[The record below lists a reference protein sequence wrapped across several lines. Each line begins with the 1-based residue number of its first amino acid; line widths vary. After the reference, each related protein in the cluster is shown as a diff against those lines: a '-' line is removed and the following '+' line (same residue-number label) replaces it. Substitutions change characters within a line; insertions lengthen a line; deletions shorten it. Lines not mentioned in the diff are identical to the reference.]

1 MRYLNTVFSA
11 VGLVF
16 TVLGVACDYSIFLMA
31 AGLVFTVSAFIELKS
46 KQAKITQIVLTII
59 FALIF
64 GTSLLTRLLSRTG
77 EILSSYCGNE
87 ATQNIPF
94 AVLGILADIICIVL
108 IIRSIIKSDNA
119 FTALNRFIYS
129 ATHCLLGIFLYGYF
143 NYLIYPEIYDNNASA
158 TQEMFVW
165 HDFFTVLGLFTVSI
179 GLVSLLLQIKRIV
192 NSASK

>member
-1 MRYLNTVFSA
+1 MRNLNTAFTT

-16 TVLGVACDYSIFLMA
+16 AVLGVACDYSIFLIA

-46 KQAKITQIVLTII
+46 KQAKITQTVITFIL
-59 FALIF
+59 ALIF
-64 GTSLLTRLLSRTG
+64 GTGLLTHLLSQTG
-77 EILSSYCGNE
+77 EFLSSYCGSE
-87 ATQNIPF
+87 TAQNIPF

-108 IIRSIIKSDNA
+108 IIRSIIKYDNA

-129 ATHCLLGIFLYGYF
+129 STHCLLGVFLYGYF
-143 NYLIYPEIYDNNASA
+143 NYLIYPDIYDNNASA

-165 HDFFTVLGLFTVSI
+165 HDFFTVLGLFTVSL

-192 NSASK
+192 NSANK

>member
-1 MRYLNTVFSA
+1 MRNLNTAFTT

-16 TVLGVACDYSIFLMA
+16 AVLGVACDYSIFLMA

-46 KQAKITQIVLTII
+46 KQAKITQTVITFIL
-59 FALIF
+59 ALIF
-64 GTSLLTRLLSRTG
+64 GTGLLTHLLSQTG
-77 EILSSYCGNE
+77 EFLSSYCGSE
-87 ATQNIPF
+87 AAQNIPF

-129 ATHCLLGIFLYGYF
+129 TTHCLLGVFLYGYF
-143 NYLIYPEIYDNNASA
+143 NYLIYPDIYDNNASA

-165 HDFFTVLGLFTVSI
+165 HDFFTVLGLFTVSL

-192 NSASK
+192 NSANK

>member
-16 TVLGVACDYSIFLMA
+16 AVLGVACDYSIFLMA
-31 AGLVFTVSAFIELKS
+31 AGLVFTVSAFIELK
-46 KQAKITQIVLTII
+46 AKRARITQIVLTII

-64 GTSLLTRLLSRTG
+64 GTSLLTHLLSRTG
-77 EILSSYCGNE
+77 EFLSSYCGNE
-87 ATQNIPF
+87 ATHNIPF

-129 ATHCLLGIFLYGYF
+129 TTHCLLGIFLYGYF
-143 NYLIYPEIYDNNASA
+143 NYLIYPDIYDNNTSA

-165 HDFFTVLGLFTVSI
+165 HDFFTVLGLFTVSL

-192 NSASK
+192 NSANK

>member
-16 TVLGVACDYSIFLMA
+16 AVLGVACDYSIFLMA

-46 KQAKITQIVLTII
+46 KQAKITQIVVTII

-64 GTSLLTRLLSRTG
+64 GTSLLTHLLSRTG
-77 EILSSYCGNE
+77 EFLSSYCGNE

-165 HDFFTVLGLFTVSI
+165 HDFFSVLGLFTVSI

>member
-16 TVLGVACDYSIFLMA
+16 AVLGVACDYSIFLMA

-46 KQAKITQIVLTII
+46 KRTRITQIVVTII

-64 GTSLLTRLLSRTG
+64 GTSLLTHLLSRTG
-77 EILSSYCGNE
+77 EFLSSYCGNE

-108 IIRSIIKSDNA
+108 IIRSIIKSDNT

-143 NYLIYPEIYDNNASA
+143 NYLIYPDIYDNNASA

-165 HDFFTVLGLFTVSI
+165 HDFFTVLGLFTVSL

-192 NSASK
+192 NSANK

>member
-46 KQAKITQIVLTII
+46 KRARITQIVLTII

>member
-1 MRYLNTVFSA
+1 MRYLNTVFAA

-16 TVLGVACDYSIFLMA
+16 AVLSVACDYSIFLMA

-46 KQAKITQIVLTII
+46 KRARITQIVLTII
-59 FALIF
+59 FALVF
-64 GTSLLTRLLSRTG
+64 GTGPLTHLLSQTG
-77 EILSSYCGNE
+77 ELLFSYYGSE
-87 ATQNIPF
+87 SAQNIPF

-143 NYLIYPEIYDNNASA
+143 NYLIYPDIYDNNTSA

-165 HDFFTVLGLFTVSI
+165 HDFFTVLGLFTVSL
-179 GLVSLLLQIKRIV
+179 GLVSLLLQIKKIV
-192 NSASK
+192 NSANK

>member
-16 TVLGVACDYSIFLMA
+16 AVLGVACDYSIFLMA

-165 HDFFTVLGLFTVSI
+165 HDFFSVLGLFTVSL

>member
-1 MRYLNTVFSA
+1 MRYLNTEFSA

-16 TVLGVACDYSIFLMA
+16 AILGVVCNYSIFLMA

-46 KQAKITQIVLTII
+46 KRAKITQIVLTII

-64 GTSLLTRLLSRTG
+64 GTSLLTHLLSRTG
-77 EILSSYCGNE
+77 EFLSSYCGNE
-87 ATQNIPF
+87 ATHNIPF

-108 IIRSIIKSDNA
+108 IIRSIVKSDNA

-143 NYLIYPEIYDNNASA
+143 NYLIYPDIYDNNASA

-165 HDFFTVLGLFTVSI
+165 HDFFTVLGLFTVSL

-192 NSASK
+192 NSANK

>member
-87 ATQNIPF
+87 AAQNIPF

-143 NYLIYPEIYDNNASA
+143 NYLIYPNIYDNNASA

-179 GLVSLLLQIKRIV
+179 GLVSLLLQINRIV
-192 NSASK
+192 NSANK